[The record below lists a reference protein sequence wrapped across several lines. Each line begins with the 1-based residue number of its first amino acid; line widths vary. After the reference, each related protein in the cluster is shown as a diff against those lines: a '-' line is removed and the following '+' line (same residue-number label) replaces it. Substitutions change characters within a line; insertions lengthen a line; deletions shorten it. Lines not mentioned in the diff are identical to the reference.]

1 MLNTREATFMSK
13 NKLNEIRESMLMSKA
28 ELARQAN
35 VSPITITRIEK
46 NMPCRIETQRKIL
59 LALGLKPADK
69 RKKEN
74 LVGLDIGSRSIKA
87 AQIVDSKRGPTL
99 KHFGIVDIAHGAIE
113 EGTIN
118 DPESVAQSIQQLFK
132 SYGIKSS
139 NVAVSIGGYSVIVKK
154 INVQTM
160 AEEQLQET
168 IHFEAEQY
176 IPFDV
181 SDVNLD
187 FQILGENET
196 DPNQMNV
203 FLVAAKKEMVNDYIN
218 LVNLA
223 GLNPCIVDVEAFA
236 LQNAFESSYDIQDDN
251 IALID
256 IGASKTS
263 LNILKGSS
271 SVFMRDVS
279 LGCGQI
285 NQKIMSLIECTFEE
299 AEQLKHEGNP
309 NRLTPEDLKGI
320 VSSVVA
326 DWCTEIRRALD
337 FFYSTYPE
345 DQIKRIILSGGG
357 ANISEFQQLLATEAS
372 AEVESI
378 NPFQNFQLDEKRFDD
393 AYIKQ
398 IGPQAAI
405 SMGLAM
411 RKVDDK

>member
-1 MLNTREATFMSK
+1 MVF
-13 NKLNEIRESMLMSKA
+13 
-28 ELARQAN
+28 
-35 VSPITITRIEK
+35 
-46 NMPCRIETQRKIL
+46 
-59 LALGLKPADK
+59 G
-69 RKKEN
+69 KKDH
-74 LVGLDIGSRSIKA
+74 LIGLDIGSRSIKTA
-87 AQIVDSKRGPTL
+87 EIVETKRGRTL
-99 KHFGIVDIAHGAIE
+99 KNFGIVDIAHGAIE

-118 DPESVAQSIQQLFK
+118 DPEIVAESIQQLLK
-132 SYGIKSS
+132 SCGIKEN

-154 INVQTM
+154 IIIQTM

-176 IPFDV
+176 IPFDI

-187 FQILGENET
+187 FQILGESESN
-196 DPNQMNV
+196 PNQMDV
-203 FLVAAKKEMVNDYIN
+203 VLVAAKKEMVDDYIN

-223 GLNPCIVDVEAFA
+223 GLNPCIIDVEAFA
-236 LQNAFESSYDIQDDN
+236 LQNCFETNYDFQKEN

-263 LNILKGSS
+263 LNILKDAV

-299 AEQLKHEGNP
+299 AEELKYGNKP
-309 NRLTPEDLKGI
+309 DRLSPDDLKGI
-320 VSSVVA
+320 VSSVVS

-345 DQIKRIILSGGG
+345 DKIKRIVLSGGG
-357 ANISEFQQLLATEAS
+357 ANIAEFRDLLATEAS
-372 AEVESI
+372 AEVETM
-378 NPFQNFQLDEKRFDD
+378 NPFLSFPIENKKIDEE
-393 AYIKQ
+393 YIKQ
-398 IGPQAAI
+398 IAPQAAI
-405 SMGLAM
+405 CMGLAI

>member
-1 MLNTREATFMSK
+1 MAF
-13 NKLNEIRESMLMSKA
+13 
-28 ELARQAN
+28 
-35 VSPITITRIEK
+35 
-46 NMPCRIETQRKIL
+46 
-59 LALGLKPADK
+59 G
-69 RKKEN
+69 KKDN
-74 LVGLDIGSRSIKA
+74 IVGLDIGSRSIKA
-87 AQIVDSKRGPTL
+87 AEITETKRGLAL
-99 KHFGIVDIAHGAIE
+99 KRFGIVDIAHGAIE

-118 DPESVAQSIQQLFK
+118 DAETVAESIKQLFK
-132 SYGIKSS
+132 SYNIKES

-154 INVQTM
+154 ISVQTM
-160 AEEQLQET
+160 DEEKLQET

-176 IPFDV
+176 IPFDI

-187 FQILGENET
+187 FQILGESESN
-196 DPNQMNV
+196 PGQMDV

-236 LQNAFESSYDIQDDN
+236 LQNTFEANYDLQSEN
-251 IALID
+251 TALID

-263 LNILKGSS
+263 LNILKGNSS
-271 SVFMRDVS
+271 LFIRDVS

-285 NQKIMSLIECTFEE
+285 NQKIMSLIECSFEE
-299 AEQLKHEGNP
+299 AEQLKYGDKP
-309 NRLTPEDLKGI
+309 DKLTAEDLKGI
-320 VSSVVA
+320 ISSVVA

-357 ANISEFQQLLATEAS
+357 ANIEEFRELLATEAS

-378 NPFQNFQLDEKRFDD
+378 NPFKNFEIDQKIFDD
-393 AYIKQ
+393 AFIKQ
-398 IGPQAAI
+398 IAPQSAI

>member
-1 MLNTREATFMSK
+1 MAF
-13 NKLNEIRESMLMSKA
+13 
-28 ELARQAN
+28 
-35 VSPITITRIEK
+35 
-46 NMPCRIETQRKIL
+46 
-59 LALGLKPADK
+59 G
-69 RKKEN
+69 KKDHI
-74 LVGLDIGSRSIKA
+74 VGLDIGSRSIKA
-87 AQIVDSKRGPTL
+87 AEIVETKQGLSLKR
-99 KHFGIVDIAHGAIE
+99 FGIVDIAHGAVE

-118 DPESVAQSIQQLFK
+118 DPETVAESLKQLFK
-132 SYGIKSS
+132 SYNIKEN

-154 INVQTM
+154 ITVQTM
-160 AEEQLQET
+160 DEEKLQET

-176 IPFDV
+176 IPFDI

-187 FQILGENET
+187 FQILGESET
-196 DPNQMNV
+196 NPGQMNV

-218 LVNLA
+218 LVNMA

-236 LQNAFESSYDIQDDN
+236 LQNTFEANYDMQSEN
-251 IALID
+251 TALID

-263 LNILKGSS
+263 LNILKDNSS
-271 SVFMRDVS
+271 LFMRDVS

-285 NQKIMSLIECTFEE
+285 NQKIMSLIECSFEE
-299 AEQLKHEGNP
+299 AEQMKYGEDKP
-309 NRLTPEDLKGI
+309 DRLTSEDLKGI
-320 VSSVVA
+320 ISSVVT

-357 ANISEFQQLLATEAS
+357 ANIAEFRELLATEAS

-378 NPFQNFQLDEKRFDD
+378 NPFKNIEIDEKNFDD
-393 AYIKQ
+393 AFIKQ
-398 IGPQAAI
+398 IAPQAAI